1 MIDGGNHQSPNKR
14 KADTA
19 EKNNKDYRISPFQ
32 AQGIQ
37 LIDGRVGEA
46 ACGHIDRIGV

>member
-1 MIDGGNHQSPNKR
+1 MIDGGNHQSSNQR

-19 EKNNKDYRISPFQ
+19 EKIIKITVLAHSKV
-32 AQGIQ
+32 QGIQ

-46 ACGHIDRIGV
+46 ACGHIDGIGV